1 MTVALR
7 TLGDEFESPKYAH
20 VERERRWRVDP
31 RLRPELE
38 GLPWVAI
45 EDRYIRG
52 TRLRLRRTSNAAPD
66 VESYKLTKKYE
77 GADPQ
82 ERLIVTV
89 YLTLAEHK
97 LLAGLEADPLAK
109 RRYRL
114 AFGGL
119 DWSLDRFAGPL
130 EGLELLEVE
139 APDAAE
145 LGLLRPPP
153 WAGGEI
159 TADPRFEGATLAA
172 QGLPE
177 DSSCRAS

>member
-7 TLGDEFESPKYAH
+7 TLGDEFETPKYAH

-31 RLRPELE
+31 ELRPELDDV
-38 GLPWVAI
+38 PYVVI

-52 TRLRLRRTSNAAPD
+52 TRLRLRRMTAQD
-66 VESYKLTKKYE
+66 VQSHKLTKKYE
-77 GADPQ
+77 AADPQ
-82 ERLIVTV
+82 ARLIVTA
-89 YLTLAEHK
+89 YLTPAEHA
-97 LLAGLEADPLAK
+97 LLVGLDADPLAK

-119 DWSLDRFAGPL
+119 GWSLDRFTGTL

-139 APDAAE
+139 APDAAV
-145 LGLLRPPP
+145 LGALRAPL
-153 WAGGEI
+153 WAGAEI
-159 TADPRFEGATLAA
+159 TTDPRFEGGTLAA

-177 DSSCRAS
+177 DQSCR